1 MLLKDRTAI
10 VYGGGGAI
18 GGAAARVFAREGAR
32 VFLAGRTVEKLDEV
46 ARDIEAKDGM
56 AETAVVDVLD
66 EQAVERHAGMVAER
80 TGGIDVALNAV
91 GIAHV
96 QGKLLADLSVEDF
109 IHPIDSYARAVFITA
124 KAVSRVMARQGS
136 GVILVMSTL
145 GSRLP
150 GTGYLGYGAA
160 CAAKEAM
167 TRLLAAELAP
177 DGIRVVCL
185 QPHAIPEA
193 LAKGSHSEKVFR
205 PVAESAGLTV
215 EQMLAGAAGAT
226 LLKRLPTL
234 SEVAEV
240 AAFMASDRAGAMTGT
255 VANMTCGALVD

>member
-1 MLLKDRTAI
+1 MLLEGRTAI

-18 GGAAARVFAREGAR
+18 GGAAARVFAREGAK
-32 VFLAGRTVEKLDEV
+32 VFLAGRTVEKLDAV
-46 ARDIEAKDGM
+46 ARDIEAQGGAAD
-56 AETAVVDVLD
+56 TAVVDVLD
-66 EQAVERHAGMVAER
+66 QQAVVRHAAMVAER
-80 TGGIDVALNAV
+80 AGTIDIALNAV

-96 QGKLLADLSVEDF
+96 QGTLLADLSVDDF
-109 IHPIDSYARAVFITA
+109 IHPIESYARAVFITA
-124 KAVSRVMARQGS
+124 KAVARFMARQGS
-136 GVILVMSTL
+136 GVILTMSTP

-167 TRLLAAELAP
+167 TRLLAAELAA

-193 LAKGSHSEKVFR
+193 LARGSHSEKVFR
-205 PVAESAGLTV
+205 PIADGAGLTV

-234 SEVAEV
+234 GEVAEV